1 MSRAPGPPG
10 TIVLSDISD
19 SPVLSPYLPGG
30 QDLVTGEDVTSRLQE
45 ALGSSSETETEGE
58 MVPARDTGKKIV
70 EIEAAF
76 EEGHDGR
83 VRTASSSAV
92 AGSSQPKNYGGYEPP

>member
-1 MSRAPGPPG
+1 
-10 TIVLSDISD
+10 
-19 SPVLSPYLPGG
+19 
-30 QDLVTGEDVTSRLQE
+30 
-45 ALGSSSETETEGE
+45 

-83 VRTASSSAV
+83 VRAASSSAV
-92 AGSSQPKNYGGYEPP
+92 AGSSQPKLWPGIGSP